1 MNTKEITVLMVEP
14 GKHPK
19 VTTLKDDLDSLQ
31 KAVSIGADYQGLIE
45 FVSLGNGDCIMCNEE
60 GKLIGL
66 DGNRRLGDD
75 ILVGVFYIMSE
86 NEDGELISLS
96 EKKIKRYTELF
107 WETETFDRTEIE
119 ATTSCIIGLQ
129 HIQIFCVCHTHLL
142 VECCAEMTSVIMGYF
157 GEFSKTGIF
166 PEMHM

>member
-31 KAVSIGADYQGLIE
+31 KAVSIGADYQGLVE

-66 DGNRRLGDD
+66 DGNRRLGNDV
-75 ILVGVFYIMSE
+75 LVGVFYVMSE
-86 NEDGELISLS
+86 NEDGELLSLS
-96 EKKIKRYTELF
+96 ERKIKRYTELF
-107 WETETFDRTEIE
+107 WEPEKFDRTDIE
-119 ATTSCIIGLQ
+119 NTISFRFL
-129 HIQIFCVCHTHLL
+129 
-142 VECCAEMTSVIMGYF
+142 
-157 GEFSKTGIF
+157 
-166 PEMHM
+166 